1 MTISYTYLFSSFI
14 IHYQLFWSGIFL
26 GVLLKFLSSFTY
38 FLKNLYWTRS
48 LIIIIDRFC
57 TFFFC
62 KHHII
67 LITIYVLIIVGETV
81 TPVTSLL
88 NLLWQ
93 RRAFFSLLLFVK
105 YFVLLCMVKYWKT
118 VWFRHLILRILFVCY
133 SRHIIKVLIGYSPFI
148 RTHFY
153 YIVLIYQ
160 NDNELFLFTS
170 PCL

>member
-1 MTISYTYLFSSFI
+1 MCAKIIVNGERILINKHNTWPFCTYLFSSFI

-57 TFFFC
+57 TFFLQTSYYTN
-62 KHHII
+62 IN
-67 LITIYVLIIVGETV
+67 TYVLIIAWETV

-105 YFVLLCMVKYWKT
+105 YFAVILYGKILEDSMIQTLDFANIICLL
-118 VWFRHLILRILFVCY
+118 FPSHNQSSNRL
-133 SRHIIKVLIGYSPFI
+133 
-148 RTHFY
+148 
-153 YIVLIYQ
+153 
-160 NDNELFLFTS
+160 
-170 PCL
+170 